1 MSISA
6 ELKASARS
14 AYRSLYRASSST
26 FGGDATVLS
35 AFRYKMR
42 EDASTYKSE
51 TDPSAYEA
59 HATQARDIAQFLRR
73 NVVQATKLPE
83 EETWCNSQPLF
94 PTCPTLK
101 MISAI
106 RITQDTELGS
116 NDSVKNP
123 SVMPSNRRAA
133 HTENAAPAHDTFPP
147 KRPMYYS
154 ALKRAS
160 SQRKIPELKE
170 EDIEESFVRGSGP
183 GGQSVNKTENNV
195 QLLHKPTG
203 IRVACQETRSLFTNR
218 MLARRL
224 LTAKARIICSV
235 IELSTNSLQSECQQL
250 DALENPGLSKEELKR
265 AKQRERERRRRK
277 KAKKKIERK
286 QIETSEEI
294 EDISKN

>member
-26 FGGDATVLS
+26 FGGDVTVLS

-42 EDASTYKSE
+42 EDALAYKSE

-83 EETWCNSQPLF
+83 EETWS
-94 PTCPTLK
+94 
-101 MISAI
+101 I
-106 RITQDTELGS
+106 RITQDTELGY

-123 SVMPSNRRAA
+123 SVMPSNRKAA

-224 LTAKARIICSV
+224 LTAKARIIYSM
-235 IELSTNSLQSECQQL
+235 IEL

>member
-83 EETWCNSQPLF
+83 EETWS
-94 PTCPTLK
+94 
-101 MISAI
+101 I

-116 NDSVKNP
+116 NDSHK
-123 SVMPSNRRAA
+123 
-133 HTENAAPAHDTFPP
+133 NAAPAHDTFPP

-224 LTAKARIICSV
+224 LTAK
-235 IELSTNSLQSECQQL
+235 L

-286 QIETSEEI
+286 QIETSE
-294 EDISKN
+294 

>member
-83 EETWCNSQPLF
+83 EETWS
-94 PTCPTLK
+94 
-101 MISAI
+101 I

-218 MLARRL
+218 MLARRF
-224 LTAKARIICSV
+224 
-235 IELSTNSLQSECQQL
+235 LQSECQQL